1 MSLCGTGFVA
11 AIMTHPVHHNQEGK
25 PMFKKGGI
33 GRQLLT
39 MALIAIPW
47 FFRDQFATSLDE
59 EAREAQ
65 QVLSEKGDHEQRQQ
79 QNRDNREVMSLLAR
93 IDLKQRTNTEIK
105 KDIEAEEAR
114 LWSKDAKDD
123 GKLLGGDVAAFKNLL
138 PRVSMGDDR
147 ERRKEM
153 VDIATQA
160 ETVAKRLEA
169 FNPETEETDSTSQAI
184 TLQNDFDNADIG
196 LRQAWKDLEE
206 EAQKDQQ
213 NASAAATTAR
223 IIAWVCT
230 AIGALVVGDWK
241 KLLAGFAG
249 GDNQTDPTPMG
260 RKA

>member
-1 MSLCGTGFVA
+1 
-11 AIMTHPVHHNQEGK
+11 
-25 PMFKKGGI
+25 MFKKGGI
-33 GRQLLT
+33 GLRLLT

-65 QVLSEKGDHEQRQQ
+65 QVLSEKGDLEQRQQ
-79 QNRDNREVMSLLAR
+79 QNSNSREVMSLLAR
-93 IDLKQRTNTEIK
+93 IDLKQRTNTENK
-105 KDIEAEEAR
+105 ADIEAEEAR

-123 GKLLGGDVAAFKNLL
+123 GKLLGDDVAAFKKLL
-138 PRVSMGDDR
+138 PRISAGDDQD
-147 ERRKEM
+147 RRKEM
-153 VDIATQA
+153 EEIAAHA
-160 ETVAKRLEA
+160 ETVAKKLEA
-169 FNPETEETDSTSQAI
+169 FSADPEETDSTGKTI
-184 TLQNDFDNADIG
+184 TLQNDFEQADIS

-213 NASAAATTAR
+213 NASATATTAR

-249 GDNQTDPTPMG
+249 GYDQTDPTPPG
-260 RKA
+260 SRA

>member
-1 MSLCGTGFVA
+1 
-11 AIMTHPVHHNQEGK
+11 
-25 PMFKKGGI
+25 MFKKGGI
-33 GRQLLT
+33 GRRLLT

-65 QVLSEKGDHEQRQQ
+65 QVLTEKGDHEQRQQ
-79 QNRDNREVMSLLAR
+79 QNSNNREVMSLLAR

-105 KDIEAEEAR
+105 ADIEAEEAR

-123 GKLLGGDVAAFKNLL
+123 GKLLEDDVTAFKKLL
-138 PRVSMGDDR
+138 PRISMGDDL

-153 VDIATQA
+153 EEIATHA
-160 ETVAKRLEA
+160 ETVAMKLESLNA
-169 FNPETEETDSTSQAI
+169 TTEETDSTNQTV
-184 TLQNDFDNADIG
+184 TLQNDFDQADIG

-223 IIAWVCT
+223 SIAWVCT

-241 KLLAGFAG
+241 KFLAGFTG
-249 GDNQTDPTPMG
+249 GDDQTDPTPTG
-260 RKA
+260 RRA